1 MSLREHLDQLNSILL
16 YMRNIDI
23 KIYDKDVVL
32 IMLVSLPLSHE
43 NFREYFITGKDSLS
57 L

>member
-1 MSLREHLDQLNSILL
+1 
-16 YMRNIDI
+16 MRNIDI